1 MQDRDSERQEG
12 GSEAMLDWNQ
22 MQALIGETKNKN
34 LHVHDMLRQEY
45 LASINRVTGRNVI
58 VYCSG
63 WLQGQGV
70 ADVQINDDDKNG
82 FMAVNHGLDK
92 GIGLDLVLH
101 TPGGDTAATESIVD
115 YLRSMFGTNMRA
127 IVPQLAM
134 SAGTMIACACQEILM
149 GKHSSLGPI
158 DPQIRGIPAHGVL
171 EEFKRARKEIKKNSA
186 VTELWRPI
194 LAQYHPTLVG
204 ECEKAIAWAKEM
216 TRAWLRDGMFCGD
229 DTAEEKVEKIIE
241 ELCDLAITKSHRR
254 HLSIERCQEMGLKV
268 VALEDNPPLQDA
280 VLSLHHACMLT
291 FIDTAAYKIIENHK
305 GAAFIKR
312 VDLGTIS
319 TRSSSGQAAGQD

>member
-1 MQDRDSERQEG
+1 MPN
-12 GSEAMLDWNQ
+12 WNQ
-22 MQALIGETKNKN
+22 MQALIGETQNKN
-34 LHVHDMLRQEY
+34 LHVHDMLRQEC

-63 WLQGQGV
+63 WLQGRGV

-82 FMAVNHGLDK
+82 FMAVNYGLDK
-92 GIGLDLVLH
+92 SIGLDLVLH

-158 DPQIRGIPAHGVL
+158 DPHIGGVIPAHGVL
-171 EEFKRARKEIKKNSA
+171 EEFERARKEIKEDSA
-186 VTELWRPI
+186 TVELWRPI
-194 LAQYHPTLVG
+194 LAQYQPTLVG
-204 ECEKAIAWAKEM
+204 ECEKIIAWAKEM
-216 TRAWLRDGMFCGD
+216 TRAWLLDGMFRGD
-229 DTAEEKVEKIIE
+229 GVAKEKVEKIIE
-241 ELCDLAITKSHRR
+241 ELCDHAITKSHAR

-268 VALEDNPPLQDA
+268 VALEDHPPLQDA

-291 FIDTAAYKIIENHK
+291 FIDTATYKIIENHK

-319 TRSSSGQAAGQD
+319 TRSSSSQAAGQD